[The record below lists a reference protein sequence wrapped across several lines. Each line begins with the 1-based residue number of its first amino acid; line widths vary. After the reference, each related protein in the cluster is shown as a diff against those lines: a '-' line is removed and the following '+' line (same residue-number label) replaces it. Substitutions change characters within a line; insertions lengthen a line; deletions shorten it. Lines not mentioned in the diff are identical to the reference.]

1 MRKRL
6 LSFAMMLMLLVG
18 MMPAFTLSVS
28 AESTSAKMWIEPTE
42 NNGIPARIDAFKADP
57 ESSGEPDVYQLYL
70 PGDADPST
78 CFLSWDGD
86 AKAVVDGVTYESGS
100 CPIPP
105 VDTQETYTFNS
116 GTGESASYE
125 VITYKGSPYVQRVF
139 IDIDETQGTIAD
151 MDGDP
156 EHNAECKG
164 RININGNWYK
174 MSKIKGRGNATWTR
188 SKDKKPYN
196 ITLKDK
202 INFPGIDDSDETK
215 KSKKWSFL
223 AEIADHSLL
232 GNRSGYH
239 LANELGIGLDN
250 TSADV
255 WMNGEYQGC
264 YTVTPKSDSFVN
276 KNGFLIEQDN
286 YSEKPVSEGGDP
298 QFQLDGLKEA
308 DDIDAWNGSGY
319 NRITVKK
326 MGDDLLKKYGAV
338 DDSENMEYV
347 ANNIIRPWLQDAWD
361 AIRSDTGYNSKGKYY
376 TDYIDIES
384 FARMYLMHEYV
395 KSFDFCAGSILFK
408 RDGMTDDD
416 KLIAGPMWDLDNAMG
431 STCQNTALG
440 WADDREHGDRRSGE
454 GHFIQNVYEYKTSIY
469 KTLSKHEDFMKEVAN
484 QYNSNQAAFDS
495 LPADTEQ
502 MINDIEA
509 SARMNH
515 IKVIDITEKY
525 ANDHVYSSD
534 FEIGE
539 GQYLQKYLATT
550 NSKYDWACY
559 AANLKTYITTRS
571 LWFYNNYGPGSV
583 EPAPGGQDQGQDQ
596 DKKAA
601 PAGAKVG
608 DVVNYNGNAYT
619 VTSTADKTVAF
630 TRAGT
635 NKKSITVPAAITI
648 NGVTYNVTSV
658 SANAFTAKMIRTV
671 TIGKNV
677 RVIEKNAFKGAKA
690 TKMIVKSKYLTKASV
705 KGSLKGSK
713 IKTVQVKVGKKKVN
727 KKYVK
732 KYKKIFTKKNAGKK
746 VKVK

>member
-6 LSFAMMLMLLVG
+6 LSLAIMLMLIVG
-18 MMPAFTLSVS
+18 MMPALTLDVS
-28 AESTSAKMWIEPTE
+28 ADSVPTGMWIEPAET
-42 NNGIPARIDAFKADP
+42 NGIPARIDAFEANSDP
-57 ESSGEPDVYQLYL
+57 GVYQLYL
-70 PGDADPST
+70 PGNADTET

-86 AKAVVDGVTYESGS
+86 TQAIVDGTSYESGT

-105 VDTQETYTFNS
+105 ADTQKTYTFTTGS
-116 GTGESASYE
+116 GETASYE
-125 VITYKGSPYVQRVF
+125 IITYQGSSSVQQVF
-139 IDIDETQGTIAD
+139 IDIDESDGKNTIEQ
-151 MDGDP
+151 MDGDL
-156 EHNAECKG
+156 EHNTECTG
-164 RININGNWYK
+164 RININGDWYD
-174 MSKIKGRGNATWTR
+174 MPKIKGRGNATWR
-188 SKDKKPYN
+188 GAKDKKPYN
-196 ITLKDK
+196 VTLGKK
-202 INFPGIDDSDETK
+202 INFPGINCEQT
-215 KSKKWSFL
+215 KKWSFL

-239 LANELGIGLDN
+239 LADELGIGLDN

-264 YTVTPKSDSFVN
+264 YTVTPKSDSFVT

-286 YSEKPVSEGGDP
+286 YMESAVAEGGDP

-308 DDIDAWNGSGY
+308 DDIDAWQGSGY

-326 MGDDLLKKYGAV
+326 MGDNLLKKDGVV
-338 DDSENMEYV
+338 DESAENMEDV
-347 ANNIIRPWLQDAWD
+347 AYNTIKPWLQDAWD

-395 KSFDFCAGSILFK
+395 KSFDFCAGSILFH
-408 RDGMTDDD
+408 RDGMTDED

-431 STCQNTALG
+431 STCQNAALG
-440 WADDREHGDRRSGE
+440 QADDRVNGDRRSGE

-469 KTLSKHEDFMKEVAN
+469 KTLSKHADFMEEVQN

-515 IKVIDITEKY
+515 FKVIDLTEDY
-525 ANDHVYSSD
+525 SNDHVYSSN
-534 FEIGE
+534 FTTGT

-550 NSKYDWACY
+550 DSKSDWANY

-583 EPAPGGQDQGQDQ
+583 APEPGGQGQGQDQGQDQ
-596 DKKAA
+596 KPA
-601 PAGAKVG
+601 PAAVKAG
-608 DVVNYNGNAYT
+608 DVVNYNDSSYT
-619 VTSTADKTVAF
+619 VTSTSGMTVAF
-630 TRAGT
+630 TRAG
-635 NKKSITVPAAITI
+635 NKKSIVVPDAITI
-648 NGVTYNVTSV
+648 NGKTYLVTSV
-658 SANAFTAKMIRTV
+658 SANAFTAKKIRTV

-677 RVIEKNAFKGAKA
+677 VLIEKNAFKGSKA
-690 TKMIVKSKYLTKASV
+690 TKMIVKSKKLTKASV